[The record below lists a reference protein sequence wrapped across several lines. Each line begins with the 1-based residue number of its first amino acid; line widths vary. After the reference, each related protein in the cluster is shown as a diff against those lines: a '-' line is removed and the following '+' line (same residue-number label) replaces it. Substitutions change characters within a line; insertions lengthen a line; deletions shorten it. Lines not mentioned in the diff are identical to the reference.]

1 MKIETQAKAVQNQEG
16 PVLDVCWNSDGSKIF
31 SAGADKKAMM
41 WDLGSN
47 QFTQGNLSRK
57 WFDIAQI

>member
-1 MKIETQAKAVQNQEG
+1 MKIDTQAKAVQNQEG

-47 QFTQGNLSRK
+47 QFTQGHFN
-57 WFDIAQI
+57 